1 VTDQPRS
8 LSYLSEVPVSRIRN
22 IGEKRTAALAS
33 LGVDNV
39 FDLLTLYPR
48 RYINRTRRV
57 DLTDLQ
63 VGDEAAVFGEVEKVA
78 SRRSRQGKVIVEV
91 TVSDD
96 GGSFRVVFF
105 NQGWRERQLSVG
117 VQALFFGKV
126 TDYKGKRQMTN
137 PVVDVIVGASGEE
150 RDPSKVGRIVPIYP
164 ATGKAGL
171 TSWEMGGFIEE
182 SLRRSGLILDPLTEE
197 ERTKLELV
205 DRSEAYRQIHLPNDD
220 LEEVSGRKRL
230 VFDEFLRLQL
240 ILALRRRR
248 LESSAAGIRHEFDLA
263 ALSATPGGVVE
274 AESSQVRQFLTSHRY
289 ALTTAQRRVLEEI
302 AKDMSSALPMH
313 RLLQGDVGSG
323 KTLVALTA
331 MLAARDGGHQSVLMA
346 PTEVLAEQHLASL
359 RRDVV
364 GLSVK
369 DETVLGGERP
379 VSVQILTGRVRAKDR
394 QTVLDGL
401 LTGSVDIVVGTHALL
416 SEGVRFQSLGLI
428 VIDEQHRFGV
438 EQRAVLRDEGRAR
451 SVAARDADLLVMTAT
466 PIPRTSA
473 MVLFGDLD
481 VSIINEMPQG
491 RLAIETKWAQS
502 DEEIGNCWQ
511 RVRDEVAAGRR
522 AYVVC
527 PLVEGSEKVEATSAV
542 DERTRLALNELRGLS
557 VGLLH
562 GQMKSQEK
570 EDVMAQFRS
579 GELDVLVATVVI
591 EVGVDV
597 AEASVMVIEDAW
609 RFGLAQLHQ
618 LRGRVGRSD
627 AQSYC
632 YLLGTPPSEDGGVR
646 LQALVDTNDGF
657 ELAEIDLQLRREGT
671 LLGARQQGRSDL
683 KLASLKDD
691 GELLVSARAF
701 ATSLVESGG
710 DALGDLIEELRLF
723 VDADEAAYLFRS

>member
-1 VTDQPRS
+1 MSDPPRS
-8 LSYLSEVPVSRIRN
+8 LSYLSGVPVSRINN
-22 IGEKRTAALAS
+22 IGEKRTQALAS
-33 LGVDNV
+33 LGIDNV
-39 FDLLTLYPR
+39 FDLLTYYPR
-48 RYINRTRRV
+48 RYIDRTRRI
-57 DLTDLQ
+57 DLSDLQ
-63 VGDEAAVFGEVEKVA
+63 VGDEAAVYGEVDKVT
-78 SRRSRQGKVIVEV
+78 SRRSRQGRPIVEV

-105 NQGWRERQLSVG
+105 NQSWRERQLVVG

-126 TDYKGKRQMTN
+126 GDYKGQRQMTN
-137 PVVDVIVGASGEE
+137 PVVDIIVGPLGEE
-150 RDPSKVGRIVPIYP
+150 RDSSKVGRIVPIYP

-171 TSWEMGGFIEE
+171 TSWEMGGFIGE
-182 SLRRSGLILDPLTEE
+182 SLRRAVLISDPLADDDRRRLNLI
-197 ERTKLELV
+197 ERDAAFRHV
-205 DRSEAYRQIHLPNDD
+205 HLPDD
-220 LEEVSGRKRL
+220 DAEKDSGRRRL

-248 LESSAAGIRHEFDLA
+248 LESSSAGIRHDFDRA
-263 ALSATPGGVVE
+263 ALDASPGD
-274 AESSQVRQFLTSHRY
+274 ALDQNSSQVRRFLTSHRY
-289 ALTTAQRRVLEEI
+289 ALTGAQRRVLEEI
-302 AKDMSSALPMH
+302 AQDMSSALPMH

-359 RRDVV
+359 RRDVT
-364 GLSVK
+364 GLSVR
-369 DETVLGGERP
+369 DDAVLGGERP
-379 VSVQILTGRVRAKDR
+379 LSVQVLTGRVKAKDR
-394 QTVLDGL
+394 QAVLDGL
-401 LTGSVDIVVGTHALL
+401 LTGGVDIVVGTHALL

-481 VSIINEMPQG
+481 VSIIDEMPHG
-491 RLAIETKWAQS
+491 RLDIETEWTRSA
-502 DEEIGNCWQ
+502 EELSACWE

-522 AYVVC
+522 AYVIC
-527 PLVEGSEKVEATSAV
+527 PLVEGSQKVEATSAV
-542 DERTRLALNELRGLS
+542 EERTRLALNELRGLS

-570 EDVMAQFRS
+570 EDVMAQFRA

-597 AEASVMVIEDAW
+597 AEASVIVIEDAW

-618 LRGRVGRSD
+618 LRGRVGRSN

-632 YLLGTPPSEDGGVR
+632 YLLGTPPTDDGEAR
-646 LQALVDTNDGF
+646 LRALVETNDGF
-657 ELAEIDLQLRREGT
+657 ELAEVDLSMRREGT

-691 GELLVSARAF
+691 GELLVSARAL
-701 ATSLVESGG
+701 ATSLVERGD
-710 DALGDLIEELRLF
+710 DALGDLIDELRLF
-723 VDADEAAYLFRS
+723 VDGDEAAYLFRS